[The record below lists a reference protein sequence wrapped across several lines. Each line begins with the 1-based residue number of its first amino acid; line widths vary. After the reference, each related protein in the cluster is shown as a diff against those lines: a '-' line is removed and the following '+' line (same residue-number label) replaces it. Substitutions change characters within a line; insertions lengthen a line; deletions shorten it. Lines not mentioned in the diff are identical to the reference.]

1 MSDFE
6 FVTSLDGAKEELIQ
20 IRPLLDLG
28 PVQFGIEVDDVLFP
42 VFLSISSE
50 HPDRLTVLY
59 NGAVSRERCPDGVV
73 FQRSSW
79 RSEIPSTV
87 VSFADPT
94 LVLNEKMSI
103 GWGQADG
110 NLFAPEQY
118 EKILVVLRDA
128 LNLPNAEKTLH
139 YGSSAGGF
147 QALATAAYDRKS
159 RVLCNN
165 PQTDFS
171 KYSVLWAT
179 NRALKIHGYS
189 NRAEYLSAENYGEIA
204 WRVEVP
210 KLYEKLAYI
219 PQNIRILIN
228 SASKNDLEAQAEAF
242 VTGITSISCEPS
254 TRGYEIY
261 YYFHPAL
268 GHNPLPKPTTI
279 AEITSQLSQL

>member
-6 FVTSLDGAKEELIQ
+6 FVATLVEAKEALIQ
-20 IRPLLDLG
+20 IRSSLDHG
-28 PVQFGIEVDDVLFP
+28 PIQFGIEIDGVLFP
-42 VFLSISSE
+42 VFVSINSE
-50 HPDRLTVLY
+50 HPDLLTVLY

-128 LNLPNAEKTLH
+128 LDLPKAEKTLH

-171 KYSVLWAT
+171 KYSILWAT
-179 NRALKIHGYS
+179 NRALKIHGFS
-189 NRAEYLSAENYGEIA
+189 NRAEYLSADNYGDIA
-204 WRVEVP
+204 WRIEVP
-210 KLYEKLAYI
+210 RLYEKLGYV

-228 SASKNDLEAQAEAF
+228 SASKNDLEEQAEAF
-242 VTGITSISCEPS
+242 VTGVTSISSEPS
-254 TRGYEIY
+254 IRGYEIY
-261 YYFHPAL
+261 YYFHPTL

-279 AEITSQLSQL
+279 AEITSQLRQP

>member
-6 FVTSLDGAKEELIQ
+6 FVATLVEAKEALIQ
-20 IRPLLDLG
+20 IRSSLDHG
-28 PVQFGIEVDDVLFP
+28 PIQFGIEIDGVLFP
-42 VFLSISSE
+42 VFVSINSE
-50 HPDRLTVLY
+50 HPDLLTVLY

-128 LNLPNAEKTLH
+128 LDLPKAEKTLH

-171 KYSVLWAT
+171 KYSILWAT
-179 NRALKIHGYS
+179 NRALKIHGFS
-189 NRAEYLSAENYGEIA
+189 NRAEYLSADNYGDIA
-204 WRVEVP
+204 WRIEVP
-210 KLYEKLAYI
+210 RLYEKLGYV

-228 SASKNDLEAQAEAF
+228 SASKNDLEEQAEAF
-242 VTGITSISCEPS
+242 VTGVTSISSEPS
-254 TRGYEIY
+254 IRGYEIY
-261 YYFHPAL
+261 YYFHPTL

-279 AEITSQLSQL
+279 AGITSQLRQP